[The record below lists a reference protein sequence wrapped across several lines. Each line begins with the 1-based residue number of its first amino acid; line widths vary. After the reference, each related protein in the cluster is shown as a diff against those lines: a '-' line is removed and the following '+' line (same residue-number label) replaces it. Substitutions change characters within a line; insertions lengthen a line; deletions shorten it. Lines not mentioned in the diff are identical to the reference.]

1 MPQINSE
8 NSNPPFISEAQGFIN
23 KEFVKS
29 VPDPMCLLDL
39 QCRIVMVNEG
49 AMKLFGSQ
57 PEAFFI
63 GKSVRDFII
72 SEDHL
77 QLLEGINHCLNSNY
91 TNQSE
96 YSILTENGTSLP
108 ITTTSF
114 ILLDKLDRPI
124 ALCSLVKESNKH
136 DEPQDLSFE
145 DTQRAQLYCDLLGHD
160 ISNKL
165 QVIMSSAEL
174 LQDTINSPIESQ
186 LIQDAIESVSS
197 CKRIINS
204 IKILEDYNDKPLK
217 IQYLDVIVKTALL
230 ELIKSCED
238 VAIHA
243 NIQVCDASI
252 LCDEYVGYLL
262 SNILDNAWIHN
273 MRGNKQVWVKLSE
286 NNDGYLL
293 SISDNGPGLP
303 SESRTKGTHLEGRSA
318 GIGLYICHALIEKYQ
333 GWIQIADR
341 IENQS
346 DQGAQISVWFPRTIK
361 I

>member
-8 NSNPPFISEAQGFIN
+8 NSNPSLISEAQGFIN

-39 QCRIVMVNEG
+39 QCRIVMINEG
-49 AMKLFGSQ
+49 AMNLFGSQ
-57 PEAFFI
+57 PETFFI
-63 GKSVRDFII
+63 GKRVLDFII
-72 SEDHL
+72 PEDHP
-77 QLLEGINHCLNSNY
+77 QLLEGINHCLNTNH

-96 YSILTENGTSLP
+96 YSILTEKGTPLP
-108 ITTTSF
+108 IRTTSF

-136 DEPQDLSFE
+136 DEPQELCFE
-145 DTQRAQLYCDLLGHD
+145 HTQRAQLYCDILGHD

-174 LQDTINSPIESQ
+174 LQDSINSPIESQ
-186 LIQDAIESVSS
+186 LVQNVIESVSS
-197 CKRIINS
+197 CKRIINN

-230 ELIKSCED
+230 ELIKSCKD
-238 VAIHA
+238 VAVHA

-262 SNILDNAWIHN
+262 SNILDNAWLHN
-273 MRGNKQVWVKLSE
+273 IRDNKRVWVKLSE
-286 NNDGYLL
+286 DNDGYVLN
-293 SISDNGPGLP
+293 ISDNGPGIT
-303 SESRTKGTHLEGRSA
+303 SETRTKGTHLEGRSA

-346 DQGAQISVWFPRTIK
+346 DQGAQVSVWFPRTIK

>member
-1 MPQINSE
+1 MPQIKSE
-8 NSNPPFISEAQGFIN
+8 NSNPSFISEAQGFIN

-39 QCRIVMVNEG
+39 QCRILIINEG

-57 PEAFFI
+57 PETFFV
-63 GKSVRDFII
+63 GKSVLDFII
-72 SEDHL
+72 PEEHP
-77 QLLEGINHCLNSNY
+77 QLLKGINHCLSTKS

-96 YSILTENGTSLP
+96 YSILTENGTPLP
-108 ITTTSF
+108 IRTTSF
-114 ILLDKLDRPI
+114 ILLDKFDRPI
-124 ALCSLVKESNKH
+124 ALCNLVKESNKH

-145 DTQRAQLYCDLLGHD
+145 HTQRAQLYCDLLGHD

-174 LQDTINSPIESQ
+174 LQDTINSSIESR
-186 LIQDAIESVSS
+186 LIQNVIESVLS

-204 IKILEDYNDKPLK
+204 IKILEDYNDKPMT
-217 IQYLDVIVKTALL
+217 IQYLDVIVKNALL

-243 NIQVCDASI
+243 NIQVCDASV

-262 SNILDNAWIHN
+262 SNILDNAWLHN
-273 MRGNKQVWVKLSE
+273 MHSNKQVWVKLRE
-286 NNDGYLL
+286 DNDGYVL
-293 SISDNGPGLP
+293 SISDNGPGIT
-303 SESRTKGTHLEGRSA
+303 SEMGTTGTHLEERSA
-318 GIGLYICHALIEKYQ
+318 GIGLYICHVLIEKYK

-341 IENQS
+341 IKNQS
-346 DQGAQISVWFPRTIK
+346 DKGTEVIVWFPRLD
-361 I
+361 

>member
-8 NSNPPFISEAQGFIN
+8 NNNPSFISEAQGFIN

-39 QCRIVMVNEG
+39 QCRIVIVNEG

-57 PEAFFI
+57 PETFFI
-63 GKSVRDFII
+63 GKSILDFII
-72 SEDHL
+72 PEEHP
-77 QLLEGINHCLNSNY
+77 QVLEGLNHCLNTNQ

-96 YSILTENGTSLP
+96 YSILTEEGAPLP
-108 ITTTSF
+108 IRTTSF
-114 ILLDKLDRPI
+114 IVLDKMDRPI
-124 ALCSLVKESNKH
+124 ALCSLVKESIKH
-136 DEPQDLSFE
+136 DEPQELSFKHS
-145 DTQRAQLYCDLLGHD
+145 QRAQLYCDLLGHD

-174 LQDTINSPIESQ
+174 LQDSLNSPIESQ
-186 LIQDAIESVSS
+186 LIQNVIESVSS
-197 CKRIINS
+197 CKLIINS

-230 ELIKSCED
+230 ELIKSCKD
-238 VAIHA
+238 VAVHA

-262 SNILDNAWIHN
+262 SNILDNAWLHN
-273 MRGNKQVWVKLSE
+273 IRDNKRVWVKLSE
-286 NNDGYLL
+286 NNDGYVL
-293 SISDNGPGLP
+293 SISDNGPGIT
-303 SESRTKGTHLEGRSA
+303 SETRTKGTHLEGRSA

-333 GWIQIADR
+333 GRIQIVDR

-346 DQGAQISVWFPRTIK
+346 DQGTQVSVWFPRLD
-361 I
+361 